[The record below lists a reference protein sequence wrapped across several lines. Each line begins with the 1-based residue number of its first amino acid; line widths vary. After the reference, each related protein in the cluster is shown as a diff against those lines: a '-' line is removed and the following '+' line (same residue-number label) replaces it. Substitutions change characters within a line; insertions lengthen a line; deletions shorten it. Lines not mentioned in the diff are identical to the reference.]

1 MTKSRDPEA
10 LLAAYFREGMEVL
23 PDRVVDAVLDEAHRT
38 RQRAVRPWRTQPMF
52 KFGLA
57 AAAVVAVVIGGG
69 ALLGVFTAP
78 PGPGGPSPTPVA
90 SQAATS
96 APTTAPS
103 PTPGLPAFPGLTYLD
118 LTAGMTYQAT
128 SFSQRMTLTIPDAT
142 AELGPDAVAE
152 GSTFS
157 GGHNMHIRYPDSNF
171 GITIHDDFRIDTN
184 ICRPNGEV
192 QEVPATPEAVGEWLH
207 GLAGAQGVGGDPIP
221 NVVTDQPDMTVDGRV
236 ATVYDVWFGGVCDST
251 GHQGDVWSGRSFGF
265 HRIYAIPTG
274 TDTILVITWNDAD
287 IVPRESLQQL
297 RAAQAAAGVN
307 AIADRLVAS
316 FQFD

>member
-38 RQRAVRPWRTQPMF
+38 RQRAVRPWRNQPMF

-69 ALLGVFTAP
+69 AMLGAFRTP
-78 PGPGGPSPTPVA
+78 PDPAAPSPTPG
-90 SQAATS
+90 ATQTATP

-103 PTPGLPAFPGLTYLD
+103 PTPGLPAFPGSSYIGL
-118 LTAGMTYQAT
+118 AGGMTYQAT

-142 AELGPDAVAE
+142 VELGPDAVAE
-152 GSTFS
+152 GKTWSA
-157 GGHNMHIRYPDSNF
+157 GGHNMHIRYPDPNV

-184 ICRPNGEV
+184 FCNPDGEV

-207 GLAGAQGVGGDPIP
+207 GLAGAQGVGGFPIP
-221 NVVTDQPDMTVDGRV
+221 NVVTDQPDMNVDGRV
-236 ATVYDVWFGGVCDST
+236 AKVYDVKFGSVCDST
-251 GHQGDVWSGRSFGF
+251 GHKGDVWSGRSFGH

-274 TDTILVITWNDAD
+274 TDTILVITWNDGD
-287 IVPRESLQQL
+287 SVPQESI
-297 RAAQAAAGVN
+297 N

-316 FQFD
+316 FQFE